1 MATTK
6 WVIDTTHSEVQF
18 KVKHM
23 MISTVTG
30 YFSDFNATVETE
42 GDDFNTAKVDF
53 TANLNSI
60 STNNEQRD
68 THLKTSDFFDAENH
82 PKITFKG
89 TKLEKLDNDN
99 YILHGDLT
107 IRGTTKP
114 MKLKVEYGG
123 TVQDPWG
130 ATRAGF
136 TVEGKISRKEFGL
149 HWNAMTETGG
159 IVVSDE
165 VRMHV
170 NAEFVK
176 QQAAQETAS
185 QETSVAA

>member
-1 MATTK
+1 MTTTK

-30 YFSDFNATVETE
+30 YFSDFTAVVETE
-42 GDDFNTAKVDF
+42 GDDFSTAKVDF
-53 TANLNSI
+53 SANLNSI

-68 THLKTSDFFDAENH
+68 AHLKTSDFFDAENH
-82 PKITFKG
+82 PQITFKG
-89 TKLEKLDNDN
+89 DKLEKVGDED

-107 IRGTTKP
+107 IRGITKA
-114 MKLKVEYGG
+114 MKLKVQYGG
-123 TVQDPWG
+123 TVLDPWG
-130 ATRAGF
+130 GTRAGF

-149 HWNAMTETGG
+149 SWNAMTETGG

-165 VRMHV
+165 VRMQV

-176 QQAAQETAS
+176 EQVAQETL
-185 QETSVAA
+185 ENAA

>member
-1 MATTK
+1 MAKTK
-6 WVIDTTHSEVQF
+6 WIIDTTHSEVQF

-30 YFSDFNATVETE
+30 YFSVFNANVETE
-42 GDDFNTAKVDF
+42 GDDFTTAKVDF
-53 TANLNSI
+53 TADLSSI

-68 THLKTSDFFDAENH
+68 AHLKTSDFFDAENH
-82 PKITFKG
+82 PQIKFTG
-89 TKLEKLDNDN
+89 TKLEKTDEEN

-107 IRGTTKP
+107 IRGTTKAV
-114 MKLKVEYGG
+114 KLKVEYGG

-130 ATRAGF
+130 NTRAGF
-136 TVEGKISRKEFGL
+136 TVQGKISRKEFGL

-165 VRMHV
+165 VRMQV
-170 NAEFVK
+170 NAEFIKEQVA
-176 QQAAQETAS
+176 QAQLAGEA
-185 QETSVAA
+185 